1 MSNFISP
8 PVMFH
13 CLTLNSLLLIPGTNS
28 TSCNRMKHS
37 LPLSMSSMWILTV
50 PCIGACVRTP
60 VATSTVLDD
69 LRLSEMKSSM
79 YGDIEIDHPE
89 SISQS
94 VISV

>member
-1 MSNFISP
+1 
-8 PVMFH
+8 
-13 CLTLNSLLLIPGTNS
+13 
-28 TSCNRMKHS
+28 
-37 LPLSMSSMWILTV
+37 MWILTV
-50 PCIGACVRTP
+50 PCIGALVKTP

-79 YGDIEIDHPE
+79 YGDIEIEHPE